1 MVVKQRV
8 VHTYSRVNPRQ
19 TVNKHHFLTPD
30 TPGILEEWE
39 LPSHLLRGSLD
50 SSQLLSNIS
59 AQAGHSNSIERT
71 EKVQQAQ
78 DPEDGM
84 VKDPHPTE
92 DGVAQDPVP
101 PDGGMAKDPGPD
113 EDGVC
118 AAAKRQKL
126 HTGET
131 SEETISPAKGRKVR
145 GKRKKAAVRR
155 GRRRRK
161 ELSTSAPT
169 KISPSAECQLQCT
182 RITHQR
188 NEGDQSTNDGVE
200 KCSELEVR
208 EQGSGKECCHQTLG
222 GNTAISG
229 EGAGCN
235 EQLQLQ
241 SAEDKMDASSCDLN
255 LVSMEMTCQ
264 TVVGPGVRESQSIQK
279 LLPSADGTG
288 VLLNTRCYDVS
299 FGVHVN
305 KLLQAIYC
313 RCSTKCL

>member
-1 MVVKQRV
+1 MVVRQRV

-39 LPSHLLRGSLD
+39 LPSHLLGGSLD

-59 AQAGHSNSIERT
+59 AQAGCSNSIERT

-78 DPEDGM
+78 D
-84 VKDPHPTE
+84 TS
-92 DGVAQDPVP
+92 P
-101 PDGGMAKDPGPD
+101 PDSGMAKDPGPAED
-113 EDGVC
+113 GVTKDPGPDEDGMAKDPGPGEDGVC

-131 SEETISPAKGRKVR
+131 SEETISPAKGRKVQ

-161 ELSTSAPT
+161 EPSTSTPT
-169 KISPSAECQLQCT
+169 KISPSAECRLQCT

-222 GNTAISG
+222 GNTTISG

-299 FGVHVN
+299 
-305 KLLQAIYC
+305 LEYM
-313 RCSTKCL
+313 